1 MNELVCNEAFVM
13 PKRILS
19 GTVVSNK
26 PDKTIIVRVTRQ
38 VKHPLYKKI
47 IRRSKKFFAHD
58 EENKFNV
65 GDFVKIQECKPYSK
79 NKSWIVMES
88 NKDSKNV
95 EKASK

>member
-1 MNELVCNEAFVM
+1 M

-58 EENKFNV
+58 EKNIFNV

-79 NKSWIVMES
+79 NKSWIVIES
-88 NKDSKNV
+88 NNDAKKIKNA
-95 EKASK
+95 EK